1 MEQIKKVCTISTF
14 PVVID
19 KVIGERAKM
28 LAAMGETKASYT
40 PVFNTVI
47 NAGIEAI
54 GAKTDKPK
62 DIIEALI
69 WTELKKTVK
78 QSTLFEAKAIEAKVI
93 YEKAPAP
100 IKAEAPKA
108 VKPIPPKSAATKK

>member
-1 MEQIKKVCTISTF
+1 MEQVKKVCTISTF
-14 PVVID
+14 PAVID
-19 KVIGERAKM
+19 KVIEERAKM
-28 LAAMGETKASYT
+28 LAAMGETKASYS

-62 DIIEALI
+62 DMIEALI
-69 WTELKKTVK
+69 WTELKKASK
-78 QSTLFEAKAIEAKVI
+78 QSTLFEDKAEAP
-93 YEKAPAP
+93 KAPAP
-100 IKAEAPKA
+100 IKGEAPKA